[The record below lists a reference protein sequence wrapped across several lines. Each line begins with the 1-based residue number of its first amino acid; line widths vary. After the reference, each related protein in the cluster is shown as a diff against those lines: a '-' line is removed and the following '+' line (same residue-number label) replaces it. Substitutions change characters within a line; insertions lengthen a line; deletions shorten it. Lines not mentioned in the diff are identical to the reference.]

1 MNRIARWGRATF
13 LTLVAVG
20 TAWLVAPLLFTRGD
34 GRTVLTVYSPHGKEL
49 LRHYELAFER
59 LHPDVDV
66 QWVDLGSQ
74 EVLERVQA
82 ERANPQAD
90 VWFGAPADAFARAAD
105 QGLLARYRPTW
116 AAAVRPEARD
126 SLDRWY
132 GTYRTPEVIAYN
144 SRLVPADS
152 APKDW
157 DDVLDPRWRGRV
169 IIRDPIASGSM
180 RAIFGGILARSV
192 METGSTAAGWR
203 WLEQLDAQT
212 REYAFNPALLYQ
224 KLARGE
230 GLITLY
236 NMPDIAT
243 LERRTGTPVRYVLP
257 ASGTPVLVDAI
268 AVLKGARQPALAR
281 AFYEFVT
288 TPEALAW
295 AADAQQRIPARTDI
309 PDTALPGWMAEANAQ
324 LKPMPVNR
332 KLLADSLDVW
342 MQWWDAHVRNQ
353 YRGVR

>member
-1 MNRIARWGRATF
+1 MSRASAVLRRAF
-13 LTLVAVG
+13 LAAVALG
-20 TAWLVAPLLFTRGD
+20 TAWLVAPLAFARSD

-90 VWFGAPADAFARAAD
+90 LWFGAPADAFARAAQ
-105 QGLLARYRPTW
+105 QGLLAPYRPSW
-116 AAAVRPEARD
+116 AAAVPPEARD

-144 SRLVPADS
+144 RKLVPPDE
-152 APKDW
+152 APRDW
-157 DDVLDPRWRGRV
+157 DDVLAPRWRGEV
-169 IIRDPIASGSM
+169 IIRDPVASGSM

-192 METGSTAAGWR
+192 ARTGSTAAGWR
-203 WLEQLDAQT
+203 WLERLDAQT
-212 REYAFNPALLYQ
+212 REYAFNPALLYE
-224 KLARGE
+224 KLKRGE
-230 GLITLY
+230 GLVTLY

-243 LERRTGTPVRYVLP
+243 LERRTGTPVTYAIP
-257 ASGTPVLVDAI
+257 TSGTPVLVDAI
-268 AVLKGARQPALAR
+268 AVVKGARQPALAR

-295 AADAQQRIPARTDI
+295 AAAEQQRIPARDDI
-309 PDTALPGWMAEANAQ
+309 PAAALPRWMAEATARIR
-324 LKPMPVNR
+324 PMPLDR
-332 KLLADSLDVW
+332 KLLGDSLDTW
-342 MQWWDAHVRNQ
+342 MRWWDAHVRNR
-353 YRGVR
+353 YRAR